1 MSDSNISPATKKLVA
16 ERALYRCEYCQ
27 SQARYSPDPFSIEH
41 IFPLARG
48 GKSSIENYAFS
59 CQGCNNHK
67 HISVAGIDP
76 VSGENVRLFHPRQ
89 EQWDDHFTWI
99 DQYSKILGLT
109 AIGRATVEKLRLNR
123 EGVVNLRTVLRELGK
138 HP

>member
-1 MSDSNISPATKKLVA
+1 M
-16 ERALYRCEYCQ
+16 
-27 SQARYSPDPFSIEH
+27 
-41 IFPLARG
+41 
-48 GKSSIENYAFS
+48 
-59 CQGCNNHK
+59 
-67 HISVAGIDP
+67 AGIDP